1 LLQKTITAASSAL
14 TNASALKLFFARS
27 NEAGSQMGSSGS
39 AGLKDAGLNAR
50 VPFTTASEAQT
61 VGYLRVRWRGY
72 LE

>member
-1 LLQKTITAASSAL
+1 M
-14 TNASALKLFFARS
+14 
-27 NEAGSQMGSSGS
+27 ESSGS